1 MSIQDQFKIASTV
14 FLFLIISTITYLM
27 IHETSG
33 YFATIL
39 HKSKVESILFATAAS
54 CGLVALAMLKVKGF
68 WRNLGKFAFM
78 AAIMAGMVIASSLFA
93 AKPLMNPKL
102 SESQLAL
109 KAGYESQL
117 VTIRAEL
124 SRLADASKDFGGKN
138 PMNKAMIE
146 SDRRKLREQEIITS
160 DKLET
165 LLASVASA
173 GPGEIATTAIYH
185 TVFWRI
191 GLELLNLI
199 LSVFFRKNIA
209 TILELTKASPEMQH
223 HAPEPKRTPVSVPEP
238 AQIDY
243 QPVRFDGLTPKDFV
257 LSMWPDALCRKAGNG
272 FRVYG
277 DIEEKI
283 YLAAGNNAPRS
294 WLNAAILS
302 EKEGRLA
309 S

>member
-1 MSIQDQFKIASTV
+1 MPIQDQFKIGSTV
-14 FLFLIISTITYLM
+14 FLFLIISSITYLM

-33 YFATIL
+33 YFFTIL
-39 HKSKVESILFATAAS
+39 QKTKAESILFASVAS

-68 WRNLGKFAFM
+68 WRNLGKFTFM

-93 AKPLMNPKL
+93 AKPLISPKL

-109 KAGYESQL
+109 KAGYENQL
-117 VTIRAEL
+117 QTIRAEL
-124 SRLADASKDFGGKN
+124 SRLANASKDFGAKN

-146 SDRRKLREQEIITS
+146 SDRRKLREQEAVVS
-160 DKLET
+160 EKLET

-173 GPGEIATTAIYH
+173 GPTEVAKTAIYH

-209 TILELTKASPEMQH
+209 TLLELAKVGPEMQQH
-223 HAPEPKRTPVSVPEP
+223 DPEPKRRPVQVTEP

-243 QPVRFDGLTPKDFV
+243 QPVRFEGMTPKDYV
-257 LSMWPDALCRKAGNG
+257 LSMWPDALCRKTGNG

-277 DIEEKI
+277 DLEEKI
-283 YLAAGNNAPRS
+283 YLASGNNAPRC
-294 WLNAAILS
+294 WLNAAILA
-302 EKEGRLA
+302 EKEGRA
-309 S
+309 A